1 MGLIDSTFASIPN
14 SLMPV
19 WGQDLTYIKTTTPR
33 TYDPA
38 TGEITGA
45 DTEVS
50 FKGVILRLTPR
61 ESEGLYQSTDLK
73 IILGTTELGT
83 YYPSEADRIKY
94 TQDGATREAKIISI
108 TNYRR
113 DNPVTH
119 PTIVRPQ
126 NCLHTQTYQTN

>member
-33 TYDPA
+33 TYDPT
-38 TGEITGA
+38 TGEVLGR

-50 FKGVILRLTPR
+50 LKRVILRLTPR
-61 ESEGLYQSTDLK
+61 ESEGLYRSTDLK

-108 TNYRR
+108 TTYRG
-113 DNPVTH
+113 DNPVYH
-119 PTIVRPQ
+119 SLIVRPQ
-126 NCLHTQTYQTN
+126 

>member
-1 MGLIDSTFASIPN
+1 
-14 SLMPV
+14 MPV

-108 TNYRR
+108 TTYRG
-113 DNPVTH
+113 DNPVYH
-119 PTIVRPQ
+119 SLIVRPQ
-126 NCLHTQTYQTN
+126 

>member
-108 TNYRR
+108 TTYRG
-113 DNPVTH
+113 DNPVYH
-119 PTIVRPQ
+119 SLIVRPQ
-126 NCLHTQTYQTN
+126 